1 MPQVLLD
8 KEIPCKFLSDIKS
21 ALVGALALNGQVSD
35 ALRLHDEIMQSG
47 GSLEPKAAIAL
58 IVSKSV
64 NNSNEKSLH
73 SSLDLFAVYISYR
86 IVFSSSGAYSN
97 RR

>member
-64 NNSNEKSLH
+64 NSNEKSLH